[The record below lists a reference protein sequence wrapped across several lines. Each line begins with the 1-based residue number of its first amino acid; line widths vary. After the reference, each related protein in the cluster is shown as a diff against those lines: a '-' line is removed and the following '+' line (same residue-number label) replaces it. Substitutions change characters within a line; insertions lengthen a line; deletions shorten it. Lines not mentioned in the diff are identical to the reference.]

1 MNTGVTINNGNGV
14 STTPFSSQYHY
25 FAYHRVSTKKQ
36 HLDMGIAEINK
47 FCQERGITLERDIFL
62 DKQSGKTFNR
72 ERYIVLKEDVLRP
85 HNNDVLMVA
94 SIDRLGRNKQ
104 EICREL
110 NYYKEN
116 QIRIMILQ
124 LPTTLMEFNF
134 DNELNRIL
142 FDTIQNILIELYS
155 MMSHNECLLKE
166 SRSRAGIAAMKA
178 RGEWDRYGR
187 PHAVTK
193 EQFAETFEKVLQ
205 GVLKPCEAMRQMN
218 ISSPT
223 YYRNKKEY
231 EESKGKKVC

>member
-1 MNTGVTINNGNGV
+1 MSNGVSINNGQGV
-14 STTPFSSQYHY
+14 SAVPFSSQYHY

-85 HNNDVLMVA
+85 HNNDVLIVP

>member
-1 MNTGVTINNGNGV
+1 MNTGVIINNGQGV
-14 STTPFSSQYHY
+14 STSPFSSQYNF

-36 HLDMGIAEINK
+36 HLDAGIAQIKSYCEAH
-47 FCQERGITLERDIFL
+47 GITLERDIFL

-72 ERYIVLKEDVLRP
+72 ERYVVLKEDVLRP
-85 HNNDVLMVA
+85 HNNDCILCVSL
-94 SIDRLGRNKQ
+94 DRIGRNRQ
-104 EICREL
+104 EILKEL
-110 NYYKEN
+110 TWYKEN
-116 QIRIMILQ
+116 GIRLLVLE

-134 DNELNRIL
+134 DNELNKVL
-142 FDTIQNILIELYS
+142 FDTIQNILIELYA
-155 MMSHNECLLKE
+155 MMAQTELEKKE
-166 SRSRAGIAAMKA
+166 KRTREGIAAMKA
-178 RGEWDRYGR
+178 RGEWDKYGR

-231 EESKGKKVC
+231 EERQGGKSS

>member
-1 MNTGVTINNGNGV
+1 MSKGVTINNGKGV
-14 STTPFSSQYHY
+14 SVVPFASVQHY

-36 HLDMGIAEINK
+36 HLDRGIAQIQS
-47 FCQERGITLERDIFL
+47 FCEERGITLERDIFL

-72 ERYIVLKEDVLRP
+72 ERYVVLKEDVLRP
-85 HNNDVLMVA
+85 GDTLIVTEM
-94 SIDRLGRNKQ
+94 DRLGRNKQ
-104 EICREL
+104 EILKEL
-110 NYYKEN
+110 NYYRDKG
-116 QIRIMILQ
+116 IRVMILE

-134 DNELNRIL
+134 DNELNKLL
-142 FDTIQNILIELYS
+142 FETIQNILIELYA
-155 MMSHNECLLKE
+155 MMAQSELEKKE
-166 SRSRAGIAAMKA
+166 RRSREGIERMKA

-205 GVLKPCEAMRQMN
+205 GVLRPCEAMRQMN

-231 EESKGKKVC
+231 EQSKGEKAS